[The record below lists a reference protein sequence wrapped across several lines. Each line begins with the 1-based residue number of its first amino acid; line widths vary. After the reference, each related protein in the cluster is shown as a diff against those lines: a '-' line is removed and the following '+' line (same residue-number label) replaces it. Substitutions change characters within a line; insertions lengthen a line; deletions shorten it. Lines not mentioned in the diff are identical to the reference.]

1 MPSFE
6 QVLERTHSTTTALL
20 LLYSCLLLLYYCLGA
35 GSSTLQAVP
44 HEGDNLLGGG
54 EDFNSDVAPPPAAS
68 RTQTQKKKDSAQSIA
83 APREGDELLGR
94 DTPGALRTPKRKKKV
109 TEQPKASK
117 ASSEHET
124 PLAKPEKTPANP
136 DLEQLAVLYMS
147 SYCYICVRR
156 RRQYL
161 RRAMR
166 QDFSKAIVPK

>member
-68 RTQTQKKKDSAQSIA
+68 RTQTQKEKDSAQSIA

-109 TEQPKASK
+109 TEQPKAS
-117 ASSEHET
+117 SEQET
-124 PLAKPEKTPANP
+124 PLANPPKTPANP

-147 SYCYICVRR
+147 SYCYKCVRT

-161 RRAMR
+161 RRAKR

>member
-1 MPSFE
+1 M
-6 QVLERTHSTTTALL
+6 LERTHSTTTALL

-35 GSSTLQAVP
+35 GANTLQAVP
-44 HEGDNLLGGG
+44 REGDNLLGGG

-68 RTQTQKKKDSAQSIA
+68 RTQTLKEKDSAQSIA

-109 TEQPKASK
+109 TEQPKAS
-117 ASSEHET
+117 SEQET
-124 PLAKPEKTPANP
+124 PLANPPKTPANP

-147 SYCYICVRR
+147 SYCYKCVRT

-161 RRAMR
+161 RRAKR